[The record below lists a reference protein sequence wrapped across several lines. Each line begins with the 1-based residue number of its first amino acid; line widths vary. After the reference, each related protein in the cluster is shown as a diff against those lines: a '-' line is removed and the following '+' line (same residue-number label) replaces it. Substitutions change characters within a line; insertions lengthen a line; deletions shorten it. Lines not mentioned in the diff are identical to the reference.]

1 MKLSRRLSLCAKYT
15 DGFMNLADIGT
26 DHALLPIV
34 CVKNGYVSKAQAIDN
49 KRGPFVIAFSNV
61 KRYNQQEKIK
71 VKLSDGIS
79 EIDDDTDVVVIA
91 GMGGDLISQILLKDN
106 KKNVKRFILQPNNN
120 PESIRSI
127 LKDINFK
134 IFDELVFEDQKK
146 IYDVIVIEK
155 GESNLSDL
163 EITFGPINLNSKPH
177 YFKKRLSKEYDY
189 LKLIIKNV
197 ENEDE
202 KAKIMWRLN
211 QIEEVLE

>member
-34 CVKNGYVSKAQAIDN
+34 CVMKGYVSKAQAIDN

-61 KRYNQQEKIK
+61 KKYNQQEKIK

-120 PESIRSI
+120 PETIRGI
-127 LKDINFK
+127 LKEIEYK
-134 IFDELVFEDQKK
+134 VFDELVFEDQKK

-155 GESNLSDL
+155 GRSDL
-163 EITFGPINLNSKPH
+163 SEDEVTFGPINLKSKPH
-177 YFKKRLSKEYDY
+177 YFMKRLTKEYEY
-189 LKLIIKNV
+189 LKLVIKNV
-197 ENEDE
+197 ENEEE
-202 KAKIMWRLN
+202 KLKLLSRLN
-211 QIEEVLE
+211 QIEEVLK

>member
-163 EITFGPINLNSKPH
+163 EITFGPINLKSKPH